1 MQLLTAKPVTYLVN
15 LSEKDYVRKKN
26 KWLPKI
32 KAWIDENN
40 PGDML
45 IPFSVAYEQRLADL
59 AVEDEAAA
67 REEEKK
73 VGATSQ
79 LGKIT
84 TAGYSSLHLIR
95 YFTCGPD
102 EVRAWTIRDGIT
114 APEAA
119 GVIHSDFQNKFI
131 TGEITK
137 FADLKEY
144 GTESAVKAAGK
155 VKQVGKTYT
164 MDDGDI
170 AFWKCGQ

>member
-1 MQLLTAKPVTYLVN
+1 M
-15 LSEKDYVRKKN
+15 SERDYIRKKN

-40 PGDML
+40 PGDQL
-45 IPFSVAYEQRLADL
+45 IPFSVSFEQRLYDMG
-59 AVEDEAAA
+59 DEAAV
-67 REEEKK
+67 EECKT
-73 VGATSQ
+73 VGATSA

-84 TAGYSSLHLIR
+84 TAGYASLNLIR
-95 YFTCGPD
+95 YFTCGVD

-119 GVIHSDFQNKFI
+119 GVIHTDFQQKFI

-137 FADLKEY
+137 YADLKEH
-144 GTESAVKAAGK
+144 GTEAAVKAKGK

-164 MDDGDI
+164 MEDGDI